1 MGHQLLELNINGGFC
16 MRKHILAATIAA
28 LSLSGV
34 AVAHEAGDVIL
45 RVGVIHA
52 SPDVSSSKIKVDGV
66 KQPNSGVD
74 VKDDT
79 QLGLTGTFMVMPH
92 LGIELLAATPFTHKV
107 TVKDEGE
114 KFNLGKVSQLPPTV
128 SAQYFFLNPKSKF
141 QPYVGL
147 GLTYTMFF
155 NEKLDS
161 ELKDGGVSKFKVED
175 SVGLSAQVGMDYAI
189 GDRLFLNAAIW
200 RLGMS
205 TTAKLRGANGEAVK
219 VDVDIDPWVYFVGLG
234 YKF

>member
-1 MGHQLLELNINGGFC
+1 